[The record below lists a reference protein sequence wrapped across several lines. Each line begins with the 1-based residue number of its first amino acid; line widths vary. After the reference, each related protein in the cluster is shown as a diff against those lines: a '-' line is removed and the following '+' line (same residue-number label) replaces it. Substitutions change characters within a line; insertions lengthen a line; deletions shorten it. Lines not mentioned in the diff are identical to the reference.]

1 MIFSFTVNVWKRGVM
16 PHNRLT
22 FVKFHHFSHYTRKG
36 YTEKIPFDLYRCECG
51 NEVVRRRTS
60 VKSENQNSI
69 FSCGCLRM
77 ENVRKLHASG
87 LATKGNKRGARKG
100 HIPHNKGKIRI
111 TQNGKIRYV
120 DDQELREIYYGV
132 A

>member
-1 MIFSFTVNVWKRGVM
+1 M
-16 PHNRLT
+16 PVNRLT

-51 NEVVRRRTS
+51 NEVVRRRTC
-60 VKSENQNSI
+60 VKSENPNSI

-77 ENVRKLHASG
+77 ENVRKLHTSG

-100 HIPHNKGKIRI
+100 HIPHNKGKTRI
-111 TQNGKIRYV
+111 TENGKIRYV

-132 A
+132 TSSV